1 MCWTTCG
8 LMEFLIMKV
17 TLKNMWIIVV
27 VYIYEKE
34 YLIIDFEAAYYK
46 AYNPHVC
53 LLAKVRSGWSDFLMK
68 IEIIIGGGVPF
79 VRSKALCMYTY
90 IINFF

>member
-1 MCWTTCG
+1 M
-8 LMEFLIMKV
+8 
-17 TLKNMWIIVV
+17 
-27 VYIYEKE
+27 YIYEKE

-68 IEIIIGGGVPF
+68 IESIIGGGG
-79 VRSKALCMYTY
+79 AIC
-90 IINFF
+90 